1 MSASPG
7 IALAWRRL
15 CDAAEALSRIIV
27 GGAILAIVSITI
39 LSVWYRY
46 ALNDPLSWTEQVC
59 RILFVWSVFAGAA
72 ILYRQ
77 MLHIAIDM
85 LVVMLP
91 PGLQKI
97 VGWTNQVLMLL
108 TGILMLI
115 GIRRSLNEWRSQ
127 RRQIEVLLGVMLAQI
142 FVGYLQY
149 FSGVPSQLVAIH
161 IAVSMII
168 VIAATDVLWTATRKR
183 QVIVQ
188 PPATADL

>member
-7 IALAWRRL
+7 IVLGWRRL
-15 CDAAEALSRIIV
+15 CDAAETLSRFIV

-46 ALNDPLSWTEQVC
+46 ALNAPLSWTEQMC

-85 LVVMLP
+85 MVVMLP

-97 VGWTNQVLMLL
+97 VGWINQILMLL
-108 TGILMLI
+108 TGILMLVYGLQISI
-115 GIRRSLNEWRSQ
+115 GTLDQTFGALEISPASFYFAAPYCGLLIVVFWVEKLFDPARREP
-127 RRQIEVLLGVMLAQI
+127 LGE
-142 FVGYLQY
+142 
-149 FSGVPSQLVAIH
+149 IH
-161 IAVSMII
+161 
-168 VIAATDVLWTATRKR
+168 L
-183 QVIVQ
+183 
-188 PPATADL
+188 

>member
-108 TGILMLI
+108 TGILMVVYGLQISI
-115 GIRRSLNEWRSQ
+115 GTLDQTFGALEISPAS
-127 RRQIEVLLGVMLAQI
+127 
-142 FVGYLQY
+142 FY
-149 FSGVPSQLVAIH
+149 FAAPYCGAL
-161 IAVSMII
+161 I
-168 VIAATDVLWTATRKR
+168 VIFWIEKLFD
-183 QVIVQ
+183 
-188 PPATADL
+188 PARREPLGEVHL